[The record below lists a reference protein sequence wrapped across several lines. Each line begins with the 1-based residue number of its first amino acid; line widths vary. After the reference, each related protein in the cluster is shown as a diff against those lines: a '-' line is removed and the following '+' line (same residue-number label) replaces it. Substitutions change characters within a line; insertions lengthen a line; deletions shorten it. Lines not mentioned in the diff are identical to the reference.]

1 MRIPL
6 RNTQYETIT
15 HYELRITSYASRFPL
30 HLNLFWQMN
39 SHALNNLHRQIPPP
53 HGRDLPRPR
62 LIARLNEGLRCKLT
76 VLSAPAGY
84 GKTTLL
90 GQWAR
95 QAGIKI
101 AWLSLRPDDNDPARF
116 FRRLI
121 AALRTVNPA
130 IGKGIF
136 EMLRGEG
143 RPGSPAEKP
152 GMEQA
157 LRKLLDQAGLVLHD
171 FAVALDD
178 YQHIQSPPVHEIVT
192 FLLEYQ
198 PPQMH
203 VFVSSE
209 GDPPWSLAA
218 LRTAA
223 QVNEIRA
230 PYLAFSMDEA
240 GALFNEV
247 MQLQLSY
254 GEISALVSRAEA
266 HPAALK
272 YTALCLKEERGAAAD
287 FIAGFEQD
295 EREALPCLV
304 EMLLARQ
311 TAEMQA
317 FLSKVFALELLSP
330 ALCEAVSGQGNS
342 AALLRKL
349 AETGAFLAPADA
361 AGEWFRFHPFL
372 ATYLHDYF
380 RNIAGEAAEAQ
391 RRRAA
396 RWLAGQGFIEEAFQ
410 HGLAAHDADLAGQLI
425 EQNAREML
433 QNGELV
439 TVERWLSALPE
450 AAFNARPMLSIC
462 RAWIAVITQQYEGVE
477 THLEAA
483 LAARG
488 NSSRPEE
495 ITGHAEAIRGFLAE
509 RGRGDE

>member
-1 MRIPL
+1 
-6 RNTQYETIT
+6 
-15 HYELRITSYASRFPL
+15 
-30 HLNLFWQMN
+30 MN
-39 SHALNNLHRQIPPP
+39 SNALNNLRWQVPPA

-95 QAGIKI
+95 QGGIKI
-101 AWLSLRPDDNDPARF
+101 AWLALQPDDNDPARF
-116 FRRLI
+116 FKRLI

-136 EMLRGEG
+136 EMLRGENL
-143 RPGSPAEKP
+143 PGGSAEKP
-152 GMEQA
+152 GMEEA
-157 LRKLLDQAGLVLHD
+157 LRRLLGQAGLALHD

-203 VFVSSE
+203 VFLSSE
-209 GDPPWSLAA
+209 SDPPWSLAA
-218 LRTAA
+218 LRTAG
-223 QVNEIRA
+223 QVNEIRT
-230 PYLAFSMDEA
+230 PYLAFSMEEA
-240 GALFNEV
+240 SALFNEV
-247 MQLQLSY
+247 MKLQLSY
-254 GEISALVSRAEA
+254 GEISALVSRSEA

-272 YTALCLKEERGAAAD
+272 YAALCLQEERGPATD

-295 EREALPCLV
+295 EREALTCLV
-304 EMLLARQ
+304 ERLFQRQ
-311 TAEMQA
+311 SAEMQA
-317 FLSKVFALELLSP
+317 FLSKVFMLELLSP

-342 AALLRKL
+342 AALLRQL
-349 AETGAFLAPADA
+349 AETGALLAPADS

-372 ATYLHDYF
+372 KTFLPAYF
-380 RNIAGEAAEAQ
+380 RRVAGEAAEVL

-396 RWLAGQGFIEEAFQ
+396 RWFAGQGFIEEAFQ
-410 HGLAAHDADLAGQLI
+410 HGLAAHDAELAGQLI

-433 QNGELV
+433 QNGELI
-439 TVERWLSALPE
+439 TVERWLNAMPE

-462 RAWIAVITQQYEGVE
+462 RAWIAIITQQFEEVE
-477 THLEAA
+477 THLETA
-483 LAARG
+483 LAAQG
-488 NSSRPEE
+488 NSLQYGE
-495 ITGHAEAIRGFLAE
+495 ILNHVEAIRGFLTE
-509 RGRGDE
+509 RGRGGE

>member
-1 MRIPL
+1 MYCVLRIPYSV
-6 RNTQYETIT
+6 TQYAIQN
-15 HYELRITSYASRFPL
+15 
-30 HLNLFWQMN
+30 NLFWQMN
-39 SHALNNLHRQIPPP
+39 SHALNNLHQQIPPA
-53 HGRDLPRPR
+53 HGRDLLRPR

-101 AWLSLRPDDNDPARF
+101 AWLALHPDDNDPARF
-116 FRRLI
+116 FKRII

-136 EMLRGEG
+136 EMLRGENL
-143 RPGSPAEKP
+143 PGGSAEKP
-152 GMEQA
+152 TMEEA
-157 LRKLLDQAGLVLHD
+157 LRRLLDQAGLALHD
-171 FAVALDD
+171 FAVVLDD

-203 VFVSSE
+203 VIVSSE
-209 GDPPWSLAA
+209 SDPPWSLAA
-218 LRTAA
+218 LRTAG
-223 QVNEIRA
+223 QVNEIRT
-230 PYLAFSMDEA
+230 PYLAFSMEEA
-240 GALFNEV
+240 SEFFNGV

-254 GEISALVSRAEA
+254 GEISALVSRVEA

-272 YTALCLKEERGAAAD
+272 YAALCLEEERGPAAD

-295 EREALPCLV
+295 EREALTCLV
-304 EMLLARQ
+304 EMLFQRQ
-311 TAEMQA
+311 SAEMQA

-330 ALCEAVSGQGNS
+330 ALCDAVAGRENS
-342 AALLRKL
+342 RDLLRQL
-349 AETGAFLAPADA
+349 AETGAFLAPADSSR
-361 AGEWFRFHPFL
+361 EWFRFHPFL
-372 ATYLHDYF
+372 TTYLHDYF
-380 RNIAGEAAEAQ
+380 RNIAGEEAGVL

-396 RWLAGQGFIEEAFQ
+396 RWFAGEGFIEEAFQ
-410 HGLAAHDADLAGQLI
+410 HGLAAHDAELAGQLI

-433 QNGELV
+433 QNGELA
-439 TVERWLSALPE
+439 TVERRLSAMPE

-462 RAWIAVITQQYEGVE
+462 RAWIAVITQQYEEVE
-477 THLEAA
+477 THLETA

-488 NSSRPEE
+488 NSSHPEE
-495 ITGHAEAIRGFLAE
+495 INGHVEAIRGFLAE
-509 RGRGDE
+509 RGRGGE